1 MQSRA
6 YDSVSLDP
14 IETRW
19 YVYDLV
25 GRTTRVIQAIAD
37 EEDANGQWYRATDLW
52 YDTSGRLWLSRLQRY
67 QLVEVGDPPRVEIDL
82 DTRQFL
88 AAMEYR
94 YDSGRQRYMVRPR
107 DAETLAPPQDGSGD
121 YDLDIGAWHDYSGAA
136 IYGDYAVEAAWDG
149 EHQTV
154 TAANVTETLA
164 HEPGMVQYDR
174 AAAAGE
180 EQLFLHGN
188 LVGTTE
194 RITDAQSA
202 IAHRAVYTAFG
213 EPVIPSPSQGEGQG
227 EGTIPTR
234 YGYVGAWGYEGNPL
248 STGQALEGPGG
259 LCDPA
264 GPEAH
269 CDPVALL
276 GWLHVGER
284 YYDPASGRF
293 MQRDPIGILGGSNVY
308 VYVENQ
314 PTIAIDPFGLT
325 WLDSYTG
332 GDTIR
337 NYGGFSEA
345 ILNITGGEQSWLDDE
360 EKVQE
365 VSDVFLAISI
375 HCATRALGVDLIFHT
390 FRHGGYGLTLI
401 RHGKPVL
408 SRFPTAI
415 HRNPFKWQGVIK
427 SRLHYHRGLTRSQWG
442 KHRPYQGF

>member
-1 MQSRA
+1 MQ
-6 YDSVSLDP
+6 
-14 IETRW
+14 
-19 YVYDLV
+19 
-25 GRTTRVIQAIAD
+25 RVIQAIAG
-37 EEDANGQWYRATDLW
+37 EEDANGQWYRATDLY
-52 YDTSGRLWLSRLQRY
+52 YDTSGRLWVSRLQRY
-67 QLVEVGDPPRVEIDL
+67 QLVEVGDPPQVEIDL

-94 YDSGRQRYMVRPR
+94 YDAGRQRYMVRPR

-194 RITDAQSA
+194 RITDAAAA
-202 IAHRAVYTAFG
+202 IVHRAVYTAFG
-213 EPVIPSPSQGEGQG
+213 EPIFPSPSQGEGQG

-284 YYDPASGRF
+284 YYDPAGGRF
-293 MQRDPIGILGGSNVY
+293 MQRDPIGIAGGPNVY
-308 VYVENQ
+308 GYVEDN
-314 PTIAIDPFGLT
+314 PADSVDPDGLIR
-325 WLDSYTG
+325 WLVHENDRIG
-332 GDTIR
+332 H
-337 NYGGFSEA
+337 EA
-345 ILNITGGEQSWLDDE
+345 IIVQVGKNWFVRIDYGSYGRSGSGDNVEFRGGPNLCSLLR
-360 EKVQE
+360 EK
-365 VSDVFLAISI
+365 DVIKDARGTSI
-375 HCATRALGVDLIFHT
+375 DHDLKT
-390 FRHGGYGLTLI
+390 FRKALHKYMNRRYWLLGRNCRNVARKLFNDDPPTL
-401 RHGKPVL
+401 P
-408 SRFPTAI
+408 SR
-415 HRNPFKWQGVIK
+415 
-427 SRLHYHRGLTRSQWG
+427 
-442 KHRPYQGF
+442 

>member
-25 GRTTRVIQAIAD
+25 GRTTRVIQAIAGED
-37 EEDANGQWYRATDLW
+37 DANGQWYRATDLW
-52 YDTSGRLWLSRLQRY
+52 YDTSGRLWVSRLQRY
-67 QLVEVGDPPRVEIDL
+67 QLVEVGDPPQVEIDL

-121 YDLDIGAWHDYSGAA
+121 YDLDVGAWHDYSGAA

-164 HEPGMVQYDR
+164 HEPAMVQYDR

-213 EPVIPSPSQGEGQG
+213 EPVFPSPSQGEGQG

-284 YYDPASGRF
+284 YYDPAGGRF
-293 MQRDPIGILGGSNVY
+293 MQRDPIGIEGGINVY
-308 VYVENQ
+308 LYVDGN
-314 PTIAIDPFGLT
+314 PSVFVDPFGTSIIGDLYQE
-325 WLDSYTG
+325 LPIGFHEFIG
-332 GDTIR
+332 G
-337 NYGGFSEA
+337 GGH
-345 ILNITGGEQSWLDDE
+345 I
-360 EKVQE
+360 
-365 VSDVFLAISI
+365 
-375 HCATRALGVDLIFHT
+375 
-390 FRHGGYGLTLI
+390 
-401 RHGKPVL
+401 PVL
-408 SRFPTAI
+408 DPGRAQDIVQTTADIVSIAAPCGAAIKGTKWLKNAKGLEWTLNKNFRIGWHRFMLKGRSVYRP
-415 HRNPFKWQGVIK
+415 
-427 SRLHYHRGLTRSQWG
+427 HYHRRPGIG
-442 KHRPYQGF
+442 KHRPWEGRW

>member
-1 MQSRA
+1 LQSRG
-6 YDSVSLDP
+6 YDSVTLDP

-25 GRTTRVIQAIAD
+25 GRTTRVIQAIAGED
-37 EEDANGQWYRATDLW
+37 DANGQWYRATDLW
-52 YDTSGRLWLSRLQRY
+52 YDTSGRLWVSRLQRY
-67 QLVEVGDPPRVEIDL
+67 QLVEVGDPPEVEIDL

-94 YDSGRQRYMVRPR
+94 YDAGRQRYMVRPR
-107 DAETLAPPQDGSGD
+107 DAETLSPPQDGSGD
-121 YDLDIGAWHDYSGAA
+121 YDLDVGAWHDYSGAA

-149 EHQTV
+149 EHATV
-154 TAANVTETLA
+154 TSATVTETLA

-194 RITDAQSA
+194 RITDSQSA
-202 IAHRAVYTAFG
+202 IVHRAVYTAFG
-213 EPVIPSPSQGEGQG
+213 EQIHSSVGPLPNNPGAE
-227 EGTIPTR
+227 PAATR

-293 MQRDPIGILGGSNVY
+293 MQRDPIGIRGGSNTYLY
-308 VYVENQ
+308 VGANPLALLDPDGLVWYNPFDYQ
-314 PTIAIDPFGLT
+314 PIARATL
-325 WLDSYTG
+325 W
-332 GDTIR
+332 
-337 NYGGFSEA
+337 
-345 ILNITGGEQSWLDDE
+345 ITGGQGNNFLDRWGNYVDQNGLDAKINALIAACGARVPKSIRLKGQTYTSSIWTKVPGISPARGRVIGRVLVPVTIAAGAYDLYVIVEGAVVSW
-360 EKVQE
+360 
-365 VSDVFLAISI
+365 
-375 HCATRALGVDLIFHT
+375 
-390 FRHGGYGLTLI
+390 
-401 RHGKPVL
+401 
-408 SRFPTAI
+408 
-415 HRNPFKWQGVIK
+415 
-427 SRLHYHRGLTRSQWG
+427 
-442 KHRPYQGF
+442 